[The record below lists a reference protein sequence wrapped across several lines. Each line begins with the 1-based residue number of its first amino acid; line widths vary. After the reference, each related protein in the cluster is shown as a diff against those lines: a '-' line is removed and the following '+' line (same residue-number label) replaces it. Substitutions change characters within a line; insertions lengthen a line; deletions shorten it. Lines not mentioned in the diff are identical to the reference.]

1 MLTLLYYVI
10 LYILYI
16 YMYILHIIYILPD
29 DRESVKLRVAIN
41 ISLLVF
47 PAISYH
53 LKFLHI

>member
-1 MLTLLYYVI
+1 
-10 LYILYI
+10 
-16 YMYILHIIYILPD
+16 MYILHIIYISPD